1 MKLKQFRVAPEILE
15 EYFKVPVEPLIATGF
30 PDDGKIVGACYDDH
44 AIVFTVASNEFR
56 DNAPLVVLFE

>member
-15 EYFKVPVEPLIATGF
+15 EFFKVPKEPLIATGF
-30 PDDGKIVGACYDDH
+30 PHDGRIVGACYADH
-44 AIVFTVASNEFR
+44 AIVFTVESSKFR